1 MHIKLSPQSFLLFDS
16 LEEYANFCQEKRE
29 GDGDVE
35 MAEDGDEKG
44 KEGAL
49 ASRGGP
55 DNF

>member
-1 MHIKLSPQSFLLFDS
+1 MHIKLSPQSSLLLGS
-16 LEEYANFCQEKRE
+16 LEEYANFCEEKRE
-29 GDGDVE
+29 RDGDVE